1 MTSEEF
7 TEVYL
12 RDNLAH
18 QPIQSKRDLSLSKLR
33 ESLMVLQP
41 AIEAHNL
48 LYHVWMV
55 EDGVPKSFTKLF
67 TVNPP
72 EAPVVRVR
80 GFRKT
85 GAPMIE
91 VVTGHREEL
100 AVYVP
105 YSKHISYL
113 GTIRLASF
121 SVFPYMETLLLLD
134 KPNFII
140 YEKGKNEGF
149 RSIQ

>member
-1 MTSEEF
+1 M
-7 TEVYL
+7 
-12 RDNLAH
+12 
-18 QPIQSKRDLSLSKLR
+18 RDLSLSKLR
-33 ESLMVLQP
+33 ESLIVLQP
-41 AIEAHNL
+41 LIEVHNL
-48 LYHVWMV
+48 VCHVWMV

-67 TVNPP
+67 TVNLL

-85 GAPMIE
+85 CTLMIE
-91 VVTGHREEL
+91 VVKGHRGEL

-105 YSKHISYL
+105 YSRHISYL
-113 GTIRLASF
+113 GTIGLASF

-134 KPNFII
+134 QPNFII

-149 RSIQ
+149 RSIE